1 MNKTFAHLALAT
13 VATLFALGAAVGS
26 GAARADDDEATASIP
41 PHPAYRDECGSCHVP
56 YPPGL
61 LSADSWRAM
70 MAGLDKHF
78 GSDAT
83 LDAATAADITRYL
96 VAHAGRRDT
105 LGRDGQPLLRI
116 TDTRW
121 FRKEHRDGHDGITPG
136 MLRSAAVKS
145 PANCG
150 ACHRSAAQG
159 DYSEDNI
166 QLPRNGGRS

>member
-1 MNKTFAHLALAT
+1 MRKALAPL
-13 VATLFALGAAVGS
+13 AILSMLAIGAAATGL
-26 GAARADDDEATASIP
+26 ARADDDDETRMNP
-41 PHPAYRDECGSCHVP
+41 PHPTYRDECGSCHVP
-56 YPPGL
+56 YPAAL

-83 LDAATAADITRYL
+83 LDAETAADITRYL

-105 LGRDGQPLLRI
+105 LGADGKPLLRI

-136 MLRSAAVKS
+136 LLRSAAVKS

-150 ACHRSAAQG
+150 ACHRSAAEG

-166 QLPRNGGRS
+166 RLPHNGGRS